1 MNRWIFEPNG
11 WENNKVEGEL
21 KLYHQDNV
29 RLDDGDQKVSFNIAS
44 QSSSSYKL
52 KINKS
57 FIQVLSVGILW
68 QI

>member
-21 KLYHQDNV
+21 KLHHQDNV

-57 FIQVLSVGILW
+57 FFQVLSVGILW